1 MNVIESL
8 ALSFEALK
16 DRRLRSSLTILMV
29 VVGGGLLVSVDG
41 SSRGFSR
48 FVNSQFSLIS
58 ANLLTLNPRKPNFEV
73 NYRVVEFISKIEG
86 VFEVVPYIQRGVSSL
101 SLGRE
106 ETIVVM
112 GLDHSKLPLV
122 YPTLSVE
129 EGAFVSATDSSG
141 ILLGNGVAYS
151 SMEGRVLAGVGQTV
165 KLRFTTFTGQRPVAR
180 ERTFIVR
187 GILEPAG
194 GSVIPVDSMAFIST
208 SAADAFFERGGNFD
222 GIYVLTMDPAL
233 NEEVQKRIQGSF
245 GEDFTITSPQAIV
258 NMIQNI
264 SSGMTLFST
273 IISAI
278 ALTVSSIG
286 IITTIHTSVME
297 RIREIGLL
305 KALGYKNRLILTLF
319 LNEATIIGIIGGTLG
334 IFYGVVLAQ
343 FISVF
348 FARAWSIGGL
358 LSVSI
363 APTFDIG
370 NFIFTWVLCV
380 FLSMVSGLYPAWRA
394 SKMAPVAALR
404 HA

>member
-1 MNVIESL
+1 MI
-8 ALSFEALK
+8 
-16 DRRLRSSLTILMV
+16 
-29 VVGGGLLVSVDG
+29 
-41 SSRGFSR
+41 
-48 FVNSQFSLIS
+48 
-58 ANLLTLNPRKPNFEV
+58 
-73 NYRVVEFISKIEG
+73 
-86 VFEVVPYIQRGVSSL
+86 
-101 SLGRE
+101 
-106 ETIVVM
+106 VM
-112 GLDHSKLPLV
+112 GLDHSKLPLI

-151 SMEGRVLAGVGQTV
+151 STEGRVLASVGQTV
-165 KLRFTTFTGQRPVAR
+165 KLRSTTFTGQRPVAR

-286 IITTIHTSVME
+286 IITTIHTSVM
-297 RIREIGLL
+297 
-305 KALGYKNRLILTLF
+305 
-319 LNEATIIGIIGGTLG
+319 
-334 IFYGVVLAQ
+334 
-343 FISVF
+343 
-348 FARAWSIGGL
+348 
-358 LSVSI
+358 
-363 APTFDIG
+363 AP
-370 NFIFTWVLCV
+370 
-380 FLSMVSGLYPAWRA
+380 
-394 SKMAPVAALR
+394 
-404 HA
+404 

>member
-1 MNVIESL
+1 
-8 ALSFEALK
+8 
-16 DRRLRSSLTILMV
+16 LRS
-29 VVGGGLLVSVDG
+29 
-41 SSRGFSR
+41 
-48 FVNSQFSLIS
+48 
-58 ANLLTLNPRKPNFEV
+58 
-73 NYRVVEFISKIEG
+73 
-86 VFEVVPYIQRGVSSL
+86 
-101 SLGRE
+101 
-106 ETIVVM
+106 
-112 GLDHSKLPLV
+112 
-122 YPTLSVE
+122 
-129 EGAFVSATDSSG
+129 
-141 ILLGNGVAYS
+141 
-151 SMEGRVLAGVGQTV
+151 
-165 KLRFTTFTGQRPVAR
+165 TTFTGQRPVAR

-334 IFYGVVLAQ
+334 IFYGVGLAYIMTY
-343 FISVF
+343 FVNKTFTGPSLSFGSPIVIGLSGTFVRVTPVF
-348 FARAWSIGGL
+348 SLDNFL
-358 LSVSI
+358 LTWIVCVS
-363 APTFDIG
+363 
-370 NFIFTWVLCV
+370 
-380 FLSMVSGLYPAWRA
+380 LSMVSGLYPAWRA
-394 SKMAPVAALR
+394 SRLNPVAALR
-404 HA
+404 YE